1 MSGKYNSY
9 TSVMFIEP
17 QPIYRGYTDFIK
29 GVVIPRR
36 SQGDGCKIS
45 KDEAKKI
52 LKDSIEDLN
61 GWGVPYDVEYL
72 EPVKDFVCQEE
83 DGRWE
88 EFVLSTLINDLNK
101 NKEILKQRVWFFEL
115 KNYVKA
121 EEF

>member
-9 TSVMFIEP
+9 TSVMFIDP

-36 SQGDGCKIS
+36 SQGDGYKIS

-115 KNYVKA
+115 KEHTKA

>member
-9 TSVMFIEP
+9 TSVMFTDP
-17 QPIYRGYTDFIK
+17 QPIYKGYTDFIK

-52 LKDSIEDLN
+52 LKDSLEHLN

-72 EPVKDFVCQEE
+72 EPIKDFVCQEE

-115 KNYVKA
+115 KNYVEA

>member
-9 TSVMFIEP
+9 TSVMFTDP
-17 QPIYRGYTDFIK
+17 QPIYKGYTDFIK

-36 SQGDGCKIS
+36 SQGDGYKIS

-52 LKDSIEDLN
+52 LKDSLEDLN

-72 EPVKDFVCQEE
+72 EPIKDFVCQEE

-115 KNYVKA
+115 KNYVEA

>member
-9 TSVMFIEP
+9 TNVMFTDP
-17 QPIYRGYTDFIK
+17 QPIYRGYSNYIK

-36 SQGDGCKIS
+36 SQGDGKKIS
-45 KDEAKKI
+45 KDDAKKI
-52 LKDSIEDLN
+52 LIDSKENLN

-88 EFVLSTLINDLNK
+88 EFVLSTLLNVLNK

-115 KNYVKA
+115 KEYTEA
-121 EEF
+121 EE

>member
-9 TSVMFIEP
+9 TSVMFTDP
-17 QPIYRGYTDFIK
+17 QPIYKGYTDFIK

-52 LKDSIEDLN
+52 LKDSLEDLN
-61 GWGVPYDVEYL
+61 GWGIPYDVEYL

-115 KNYVKA
+115 KNYVEA

>member
-9 TSVMFIEP
+9 TSVMFIDP

-36 SQGDGCKIS
+36 SQGDGYKIS

-115 KNYVKA
+115 KEHTKA
-121 EEF
+121 EE